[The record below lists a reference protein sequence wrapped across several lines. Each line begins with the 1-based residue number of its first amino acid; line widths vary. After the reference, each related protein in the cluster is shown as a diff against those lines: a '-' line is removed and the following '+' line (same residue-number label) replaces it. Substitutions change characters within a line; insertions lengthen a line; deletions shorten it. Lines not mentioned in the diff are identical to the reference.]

1 MLSLKRNTEKLDL
14 DKVEMKTCCLM
25 KDLIL
30 KLKSQDRVEEI
41 MGNELYLTKTSNHNM
56 K

>member
-1 MLSLKRNTEKLDL
+1 MLSLNRNIEKIDL
-14 DKVEMKTCCLM
+14 DNIEMKKGCLM

-30 KLKSQDRVEEI
+30 KVKSQDRVEEI
-41 MGNELYLTKTSNHNM
+41 MGNELYLTKTSKHNI